1 MEGQRKEE
9 GRIVIFYFGR
19 KDELVISKSCL
30 REPHGCP
37 HGHRLPIHTLIR
49 ESLQVSFF
57 FPRAGWGGIGD
68 IGLSMH

>member
-37 HGHRLPIHTLIR
+37 HGHRLPIPTLIR
-49 ESLQVSFF
+49 GSLQVSFF
-57 FPRAGWGGIGD
+57 FSGAGWKGG
-68 IGLSMH
+68 

>member
-30 REPHGCP
+30 RETHGCP
-37 HGHRLPIHTLIR
+37 HGQMLPIPTLIR
-49 ESLQVSFF
+49 GSLQVSFF
-57 FPRAGWGGIGD
+57 FSGAGWKGG
-68 IGLSMH
+68 